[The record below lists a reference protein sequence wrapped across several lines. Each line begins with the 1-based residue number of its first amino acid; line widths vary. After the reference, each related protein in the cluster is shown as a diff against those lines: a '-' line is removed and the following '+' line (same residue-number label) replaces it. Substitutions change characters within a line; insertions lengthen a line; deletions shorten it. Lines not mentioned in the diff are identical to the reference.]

1 MTSDHGSPG
10 LTGRGLDAR
19 IVRQNI
25 LGPMELEV
33 LARIAEGLSDAEIA
47 RHMGVTVG
55 GVRYCVRNCLAKL
68 GAVNRPHAV
77 AIALS
82 ARMIQIA

>member
-10 LTGRGLDAR
+10 LTGRGLDVR

-47 RHMGVTVG
+47 RH
-55 GVRYCVRNCLAKL
+55 RRRRSIL
-68 GAVNRPHAV
+68 RSQ
-77 AIALS
+77 LS
-82 ARMIQIA
+82 GQARSRQPAPCRCDSTLSSDDSD